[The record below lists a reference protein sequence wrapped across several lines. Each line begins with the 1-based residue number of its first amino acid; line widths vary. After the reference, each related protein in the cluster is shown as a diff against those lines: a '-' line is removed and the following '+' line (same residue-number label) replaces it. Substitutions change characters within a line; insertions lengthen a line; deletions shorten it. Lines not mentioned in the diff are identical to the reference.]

1 MKVIIKHLLK
11 KTRTGGYAERDE
23 VIEAPSI
30 RFGRGSECE
39 VHLKDPRVLL
49 FHLEITER
57 SGELY
62 LVSQGNSDFQIN
74 GQISNKASIK
84 SGDKIHLGPYDVEI
98 LGNEEGYDAVFTL
111 EYSRPLGDELT
122 ALKERSNTKFNSI
135 GLSARGWSWLLFIT
149 IIAIGILAPLTAYI
163 TKPKGGNPLDDG

>member
-11 KTRTGGYAERDE
+11 KTRTGGYAQRDE

-39 VHLKDPRVLL
+39 VHLTDPRVLL

-74 GQISNKASIK
+74 SQISLSL
-84 SGDKIHLGPYDVEI
+84 IHI
-98 LGNEEGYDAVFTL
+98 
-111 EYSRPLGDELT
+111 
-122 ALKERSNTKFNSI
+122 
-135 GLSARGWSWLLFIT
+135 
-149 IIAIGILAPLTAYI
+149 
-163 TKPKGGNPLDDG
+163 